1 MNQHELLKYS
11 LAHNTSLGRAAGITE
26 DQIEAIGSDDYMTS
40 EYLAPR
46 ERAAVLWAEH
56 VTRNTARSRD
66 DVYEEVARVFDE
78 AEIVELTLMS
88 GFFNMFNRFMDS
100 LHIPVEDEAEV
111 DKIKRSVRVD
121 PDRVR
126 EYLENVLEHWPAT
139 VPDAAPDFDPS

>member
-1 MNQHELLKYS
+1 
-11 LAHNTSLGRAAGITE
+11 
-26 DQIEAIGSDDYMTS
+26 MTS
-40 EYLAPR
+40 EHLSPR

-66 DVYEEVARVFDE
+66 DVYAEVAKEFND

-126 EYLENVLEHWPAT
+126 AYLETLLAHWPEAF
-139 VPDAAPDFDPS
+139 PEPPSEG

>member
-1 MNQHELLKYS
+1 MKSKHLS
-11 LAHNTSLGRAAGITE
+11 
-26 DQIEAIGSDDYMTS
+26 
-40 EYLAPR
+40 PR

-66 DVYEEVARVFDE
+66 DVYDEVAKEFDD

-100 LHIPVEDEAEV
+100 LHIPVEDEAEI

-126 EYLENVLEHWPAT
+126 
-139 VPDAAPDFDPS
+139 

>member
-1 MNQHELLKYS
+1 MASPHL
-11 LAHNTSLGRAAGITE
+11 T
-26 DQIEAIGSDDYMTS
+26 
-40 EYLAPR
+40 PR

-66 DVYEEVARVFDE
+66 DVYEEVARHFNE

-88 GFFNMFNRFMDS
+88 GYFNMFNRFTDS
-100 LHIPVEDEAEV
+100 LPIPGEDEAEV

-126 EYLENVLEHWPAT
+126 GYL
-139 VPDAAPDFDPS
+139 

>member
-1 MNQHELLKYS
+1 
-11 LAHNTSLGRAAGITE
+11 
-26 DQIEAIGSDDYMTS
+26 MTS
-40 EYLAPR
+40 PHLAPR

-66 DVYEEVARVFDE
+66 DVYDEVAKEFDD

-126 EYLENVLEHWPAT
+126 GYLETLLAHWPEEFPKPAR
-139 VPDAAPDFDPS
+139 DGGLG

>member
-1 MNQHELLKYS
+1 MKKAKYS

-40 EYLAPR
+40 PHLTPR
-46 ERAAVLWAEH
+46 ERTAVLWAEH
-56 VTRNTARSRD
+56 VTRNTARARD
-66 DVYEEVARVFDE
+66 GIYEDVARQFDE

-100 LHIPVEDEAEV
+100 LHVPIEDETEV

-121 PDRVR
+121 PERVR
-126 EYLENVLEHWPAT
+126 GYLEKFLADWPDSF
-139 VPDAAPDFDPS
+139 PEPAPDREEE

>member
-1 MNQHELLKYS
+1 
-11 LAHNTSLGRAAGITE
+11 
-26 DQIEAIGSDDYMTS
+26 MTS
-40 EYLAPR
+40 PLLSPR

-66 DVYEEVARVFDE
+66 DVYEEVARHFDE

-100 LHIPVEDEAEV
+100 LNIPIEPMEEV

-126 EYLENVLEHWPAT
+126 GYLETVLANWPSDFPDPA
-139 VPDAAPDFDPS
+139 PDDAAK